1 MRRNHNQDMKNKKMT
16 KVVIEHDTFIG
27 AGCIILKG
35 ITSGAGSV
43 VSQNIPPRQIWTG
56 NPVKFIRNI

>member
-1 MRRNHNQDMKNKKMT
+1 MKNKKMT